1 MARKGVTYDQVA
13 NAARAIKARGAEP
26 TIAAVRVELGDEG
39 SYTTISTH
47 LAKWRAE
54 EADRVDTRSLPP
66 EVEDKMMEALMTVW
80 NVANKAATD
89 DLATIK
95 QEHADER
102 KRLVG
107 QVEEATGEITR
118 LEAALRAAEDAAEQA
133 KNYAANIEKK
143 LTAATGEL
151 EATKS
156 LYKQLLDNLKP
167 PVAAGTK
174 GADTKPERHKAPVAA
189 PESKSGETH

>member
-1 MARKGVTYDQVA
+1 MARKGVTFDQVA
-13 NAARAIKARGAEP
+13 NAARAIKARGQEP

-47 LAKWRAE
+47 IAKWRAE

-95 QEHADER
+95 QEHADET
-102 KRLVG
+102 KRARGELEAATNEIAELEKKLAAAE
-107 QVEEATGEITR
+107 EEATN
-118 LEAALRAAEDAAEQA
+118 A
-133 KNYAANIEKK
+133 KGHAANLEKK
-143 LTAATGEL
+143 LTAAASEL

-156 LYKQLLDNLKP
+156 LYKQLLEGLKP
-167 PVAAGTK
+167 QAAAGKQVAGTK
-174 GADTKPERHKAPVAA
+174 PARHKAQASE
-189 PESKSGETH
+189 PENKPGETH

>member
-1 MARKGVTYDQVA
+1 MARKGITFDQVA
-13 NAARAIKARGAEP
+13 NAARAIKARGQEP
-26 TIAAVRVELGDEG
+26 TIAAIRVELGDEG

-102 KRLVG
+102 KRLAE
-107 QVEEATGEITR
+107 QVTEATGEIGR
-118 LEAALRAAEDAAEQA
+118 LEAALRAAEEAADQA
-133 KNYAANIEKK
+133 KGYAANLEKK
-143 LTAATGEL
+143 LSATTGEL
-151 EATKS
+151 EATRE
-156 LYKQLLDNLKP
+156 LYKQLVAGIKP
-167 PVAAGTK
+167 PAAAAK
-174 GADTKPERHKAPVAA
+174 PAADTKPARHKVPKAA
-189 PESKSGETH
+189 PENKPAETH